1 MDRKWA
7 VRLGQ
12 VFKNSYGQ
20 KFTTSFKDE
29 NEIEGWI
36 ETWAQLDCD
45 LVAMQAAL
53 KILPTQF
60 PEWPPTLGQFKALLT
75 NQSKP
80 YVALPP
86 PVKTKPNS
94 EQAEIL
100 RKVATAAANPRMPW
114 WTPDKVR
121 NQAQV
126 DFIVMQ
132 ARHFGD
138 ASDAGQF
145 LRQCKEECIISKDN
159 ILEVL

>member
-1 MDRKWA
+1 MNKSWS
-7 VRLGQ
+7 VRLHQ
-12 VFKNSYGQ
+12 VFKGMYAQ
-20 KFTTSFKDE
+20 KFTSSFKDE
-29 NEIEGWI
+29 TEIEGWI
-36 ETWAQLDCD
+36 ELWSGLECD
-45 LVAMQAAL
+45 VESMQAAL
-53 KILPTQF
+53 KLLPTQF

-86 PVKTKPNS
+86 PVKTKPNA

-100 RKVATAAANPRMPW
+100 RKVATAAVNPRMPW

-132 ARHFGD
+132 AKHFGKD
-138 ASDAGQF
+138 SDAGRF
-145 LRQCKEECIISKDN
+145 LYDCISAGVITQD
-159 ILEVL
+159 LEIA

>member
-1 MDRKWA
+1 MYA
-7 VRLGQ
+7 
-12 VFKNSYGQ
+12 Q
-20 KFTTSFKDE
+20 KFTSSFKDE
-29 NEIEGWI
+29 TEIEGWI
-36 ETWAQLDCD
+36 ELWSSLDCD
-45 LVAMQAAL
+45 VESMQAAL

-80 YVALPP
+80 YIALLP
-86 PVKTKPNS
+86 PVKTKPNA

-159 ILEVL
+159 ILEAI